1 MDQLGKVYGRKH
13 SNQGIN
19 ALKKTLILIVGLMK
33 ESTFLYLTYGKM
45 LMADLCCCLKL
56 PDLTELSMN

>member
-1 MDQLGKVYGRKH
+1 MDQ
-13 SNQGIN
+13 
-19 ALKKTLILIVGLMK
+19 LILIVGLMK